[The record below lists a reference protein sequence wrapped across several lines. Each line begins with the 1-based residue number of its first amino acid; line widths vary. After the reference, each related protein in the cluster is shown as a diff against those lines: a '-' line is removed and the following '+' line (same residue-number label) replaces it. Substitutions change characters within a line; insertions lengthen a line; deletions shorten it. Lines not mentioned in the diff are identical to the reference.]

1 MDEQNEEMREHAKRG
16 RPRKGSIGEPIIKP
30 IKSEKALQKSG
41 VPINNA
47 WPILEYL
54 ANNRIAQIEF
64 ADEAGIAR
72 AHFNR
77 LLNKQALTSLRTIER
92 IADKIGVPW
101 WELLLPEGM
110 VVVTQDEANF
120 LKGINFYIEK
130 NAKNLTSP
138 ADSETPRDE

>member
-1 MDEQNEEMREHAKRG
+1 MDEERSEPVKRG
-16 RPRKGSIGEPIIKP
+16 RPRKGSLSEPIVKP
-30 IKSEKALQKSG
+30 IPSEKSLQKSG

-54 ANNRIAQIEF
+54 ANQRKSQIEF

-92 IADKIGVPW
+92 IAQKIGCSW

-110 VVVTQDEANF
+110 VVVSQEEANF
-120 LKGINFYIEK
+120 LKGINYYIEK
-130 NAKNLTSP
+130 NAKQIIPP
-138 ADSETPRDE
+138 ADSETSRDE